1 MSHEAQE
8 ILVAENAWPSVR
20 DDALGQVPEE
30 QQETF
35 DAIQEALQNG
45 WYRPNVAYWGD
56 VDEAIDQAIQQI
68 VVDGQ
73 AVQST
78 LDGLHDQV
86 EQAANDAGAEYPPS
100 S

>member
-1 MSHEAQE
+1 VTRRWGRCRRS
-8 ILVAENAWPSVR
+8 SK
-20 DDALGQVPEE
+20 
-30 QQETF
+30 ETF

-68 VVDGQ
+68 VMDGQ
-73 AVQST
+73 AVHST